1 MDAEIV
7 DALQA
12 GAVDLKERVVEKI
25 VRGVPPP
32 NAESTVRKKGHGH
45 TLMETGEMM
54 AAVTWQ
60 ITGDADKATAEVG
73 IFDPEIAERALINEF
88 GSIVVPNHPPQRSFL
103 RSTFDENIDRILK
116 NISNSILDYLEDALR

>member
-1 MDAEIV
+1 MDTEIV

-12 GAVDLKERVVEKI
+12 GAADLKERIVENI
-25 VRGVPPP
+25 LRGVPPP

-54 AAVTWQ
+54 AAITWQ
-60 ITGDADKATAEVG
+60 ITGDADKARAEIG
-73 IFDPEIAERALINEF
+73 IFDAEIAERALINEF
-88 GSIVVPNHPPQRSFL
+88 GSIVIPDHPPQRSFL

-116 NISNSILDYLEDALR
+116 NISDSILDLLENSLR

>member
-1 MDAEIV
+1 MDTEII

-12 GAVDLKERVVEKI
+12 GAVDLKERVVGKI

-32 NAESTVRKKGHGH
+32 NAESTSSNKGHGH

-60 ITGDADKATAEVG
+60 ISGDVDKARAEVG

-88 GSIVVPNHPPQRSFL
+88 GSVVLPDHPPQRSFL
-103 RSTFDENIDRILK
+103 RSTFDENVDRILK
-116 NISNSILDYLEDALR
+116 NISNSVLDHLQNSLR